1 MKKSDQT
8 FTILYIEDNPLN
20 LSVVEKFL
28 RERNDIKLLSAPQ
41 AKLGLELARAHRPDL
56 ILMDINLPGI
66 SGMEAIEYLQTYKET
81 ENIPVVAISADAME
95 VDIKKAKRVGFNK
108 YLTKP
113 IDVDQFLNISRGFTI
128 GNAAIPNSAISARM
142 SMKKRMRLN

>member
-8 FTILYIEDNPLN
+8 FTVLYIEDNPLN

-95 VDIKKAKRVGFNK
+95 VDITKAKRAGFNK

-113 IDVDQFLNISRGFTI
+113 IDVD
-128 GNAAIPNSAISARM
+128 
-142 SMKKRMRLN
+142 

>member
-95 VDIKKAKRVGFNK
+95 VDITKDKRAGFNK

-113 IDVDQFLNISRGFTI
+113 IDVDQFLDTI
-128 GNAAIPNSAISARM
+128 DEILG
-142 SMKKRMRLN
+142 